1 MKFDLK
7 TASPWHEF
15 TAMLLNASSMS
26 IDGYEG
32 EVEVENVD
40 GHLSIKVAAKPAK
53 KSVLK
58 SIKGGKD

>member
-15 TAMLLNASSMS
+15 SAMLLNASSMS

-32 EVEVENVD
+32 ESRLKMLTGICPSRLPPSLPRN
-40 GHLSIKVAAKPAK
+40 LS
-53 KSVLK
+53 
-58 SIKGGKD
+58 